1 MQACRALGLR
11 FRVWLG
17 FTSHSDTSH
26 APSSTD
32 LATHKE
38 TDCAST
44 SKGDIIAQ
52 CSRWLGRLLS
62 SSGVQVLK
70 HIPSL
75 SAMSQLHDLPW
86 SLHRTCGTSKHS
98 LAWQH
103 CAIQCRLH
111 STAPLRILTGS
122 EEDMEPLKPWV
133 HLQRDPSRLVIFAGC
148 GMTKPRAPVVSFSLC
163 TVRASPRLPRKS
175 LPWSPENWIRRTVS
189 CQELGTCLWSVIQVG
204 SFLAAKVSNRVPSKF
219 LSTPHGRMTKHHRW
233 KPSCSAAAPV

>member
-26 APSSTD
+26 APSSAD

-38 TDCAST
+38 TDYAST

-75 SAMSQLHDLPW
+75 SAMSQ
-86 SLHRTCGTSKHS
+86 SLHRTCGTSKHP

-103 CAIQCRLH
+103 CGIQCRLH

-133 HLQRDPSRLVIFAGC
+133 HLQRDPSRLVIFGRLRNDQAAGSCLSLFAPSAPRPDFPGLRCLGPRRIGLEGPCPVRSSARVC
-148 GMTKPRAPVVSFSLC
+148 GQSYKLAPS
-163 TVRASPRLPRKS
+163 
-175 LPWSPENWIRRTVS
+175 
-189 CQELGTCLWSVIQVG
+189 
-204 SFLAAKVSNRVPSKF
+204 
-219 LSTPHGRMTKHHRW
+219 
-233 KPSCSAAAPV
+233 